1 MNRTFRLL
9 KQGAFTPPIRPTP
22 STLPTNL
29 LRPTSLSS
37 ARDQTPVGL
46 VLARQLFGA
55 QRGLATKPPGGPG
68 PGEKGP
74 SPGPNHG
81 QRAEEQNKTPGAKEE
96 LKSVTKDFAK
106 IIAGGDPQS
115 AALGAREI
123 SAGTKHGSPTEDF
136 WDVTRSFIS
145 AVPKPALY
153 FGLAGTLP
161 YLGTAISTVVLAREA
176 SLASMASNG
185 IAPSGIDLTTA
196 LSYLHTV
203 EHIQVSY
210 GAIILSFLGAIHWGM
225 EFSKL
230 GGEFGYRRLALGIV
244 PVLFA
249 WPTTFLTH
257 GTALAVQWFGFTG
270 QWFLDQRASQAGWTT
285 NWYSTYR
292 FYLSIIVGF
301 SIIGTLAGTSFYG
314 AGAGAITDA
323 KSPHLQHTTER
334 TSPLRRLDR
343 VKEKNEPGKSGKLS
357 GKVGGD
363 IAVEEEQSGEG
374 FLKLRNKQREKEQ
387 KEEEEKKA
395 QEEADK
401 KKEEEKAKKAEKQDE
416 KEGKQKDKSPD
427 GMKDGTD
434 KERKKG
440 ESNEDKGKKDAQEQ
454 DKGKKGGD
462 KQDGGEEKKQDEGKK
477 QEDAKKQ
484 DESKKEDAKKQ
495 DAKKDEGKKDD
506 KSSSE
511 KQKKGQ
517 EEKGEAGAKNT
528 GMR

>member
-9 KQGAFTPPIRPTP
+9 RQGAYTPPIRPSP

-29 LRPTSLSS
+29 VRPSS
-37 ARDQTPVGL
+37 ANPISKNTPVGL
-46 VLARQLFGA
+46 VLARQVFPGA
-55 QRGLATKPPGGPG
+55 GARGLATKPPGGPG

-74 SPGPNHG
+74 SPGPSHG
-81 QRAEEQNKTPGAKEE
+81 TRADEQNRTPGAKEE
-96 LKSVTKDFAK
+96 LQGLTKDFAK
-106 IIAGGDPQS
+106 IIAGGDAHS

-123 SAGTKHGSPTEDF
+123 SAGTKHGSPTADF
-136 WDVTRSFIS
+136 ADITRSFIA

-161 YLGTAISTVVLAREA
+161 YLGTAISTVLLAREA
-176 SLASMASNG
+176 SLASLASDG
-185 IAPSGIDLTTA
+185 IAPSGLDLATA

-257 GTALAVQWFGFTG
+257 GTALAVQWMGFTG
-270 QWFLDQRASQAGWTT
+270 QWFLDQRASSAGWTT
-285 NWYSTYR
+285 HWYSTYR

-314 AGAGAITDA
+314 AGAGAITDPHA
-323 KSPHLQHTTER
+323 RHLQHTTER
-334 TSPLRRLDR
+334 QSPLKRLDR

-363 IAVEEEQSGEG
+363 ISVEEESSGEG
-374 FLKLRNKQREKEQ
+374 FLKLRNKQKEKEE

-395 QEEADK
+395 Q
-401 KKEEEKAKKAEKQDE
+401 EEEKAKKAEKQDE
-416 KEGKQKDKSPD
+416 KEVKQKEKSPE

-434 KERKKG
+434 KERKAG
-440 ESNEDKGKKDAQEQ
+440 DTNEDKGKKDQQEQ
-454 DKGKKGGD
+454 DKGKKGGE
-462 KQDGGEEKKQDEGKK
+462 KQEGGEEKKGD
-477 QEDAKKQ
+477 
-484 DESKKEDAKKQ
+484 
-495 DAKKDEGKKDD
+495 DAKKDDGKEEGKKEEGKKDEGETENKGD
-506 KSSSE
+506 KSSNE
-511 KQKKGQ
+511 KQKQGEK
-517 EEKGEAGAKNT
+517 EKGAAGAENT